1 MKNFTARTL
10 GRVSGFAVLMS
21 AALFFVHSCK
31 EQNLKEATDL
41 VPKTDVIVVEKPQA
55 EETPRRIIY
64 LTFDD
69 GPNRGTKN
77 LLKIVQKRKIPVT
90 AFVVAQHIYDSESQK
105 KDFEALQNDSLV
117 ELANHSFSHAENKY
131 SEFYKNPAA
140 VTADFKR
147 ATDSLRF
154 PNSYVRT
161 PGRNIWRTGNII
173 STDIHKSSEAADA
186 LAKSGFKIIGWD
198 LEWKQNGRM
207 QLDGTHKE
215 MFEKIDSM
223 FRNDL
228 EKTPRHL
235 VLLTHDQYLRD
246 EKSFNELDHL
256 IERLQKDGGFE
267 FRKISQYPRI
277 NEVFQ

>member
-10 GRVSGFAVLMS
+10 GRASGFAVLMS

-31 EQNLKEATDL
+31 EKNLNEATDL
-41 VPKTDVIVVEKPQA
+41 VPKTDVTMVEKPQA

-77 LLKIVQKRKIPVT
+77 LLKIVHKRKIPVT

-117 ELANHSFSHAENKY
+117 ELANHSFLHAENKY

-140 VTADFKR
+140 VMADFKR

-154 PNSYVRT
+154 QNNYART
-161 PGRNIWRTGNII
+161 PGRNIWRTGNIT
-173 STDIHKSSEAADA
+173 STDIHKSAEAADA
-186 LAKSGFKIIGWD
+186 LAKSGYKLIGWD

-207 QLDGTHKE
+207 RLDGTHKE
-215 MFEKIDSM
+215 MFEKIDSV
-223 FRNDL
+223 FRNNL

-256 IERLQKDGGFE
+256 IESLQKDGGFE